1 MVPPSPITAH
11 GTVTAA
17 VSFLSHLTS
26 LTSLSLSHLTSLT
39 AQLRKITRFYKISQ
53 KERQRERG
61 RAAESR
67 INSHR
72 EKENIS
78 TKRYS
83 GVPKNQ
89 THGTAYN
96 VQNTAVSFSSKKKR
110 DSETPNN
117 QEVADVPYSVS

>member
-1 MVPPSPITAH
+1 M
-11 GTVTAA
+11 
-17 VSFLSHLTS
+17 SHLTS

-53 KERQRERG
+53 KERQRER
-61 RAAESR
+61 ESSR
-67 INSHR
+67 IKNQLTQR
-72 EKENIS
+72 EREYLHE
-78 TKRYS
+78 TFTC
-83 GVPKNQ
+83 VPKNQ